1 MRNRSS
7 RQIERLCVSDV
18 AYRVLC
24 APRRA
29 DHCTIARFRPDCQ
42 NAFKSLF
49 RQVLL
54 IVAQAGL
61 GNFGT
66 VAIDGTKI
74 CANAS
79 IDANRGG
86 DWLAEQ
92 VSAMVAEAEHADAA
106 EAHGRERVDGDRVPA
121 GLGERCGRL
130 QRIRQAAEQVS
141 AQMRREQQE
150 QDEKTAAAKTRRDKS
165 EAGQPVR
172 GRIPAG
178 PHRLAEAQAHLAR
191 EIAMH
196 QAKLD
201 RRAALIAAGRKPM
214 GDGRAWRAGARRAAA
229 PCFQTSPV
237 RVCAYHGV
245 EAGRGHRPL
254 AETRDAEAMSVATDL

>member
-1 MRNRSS
+1 MAASGS
-7 RQIERLCVSDV
+7 TVIGS
-18 AYRVLC
+18 
-24 APRRA
+24 RRA
-29 DHCTIARFRPDCQ
+29 
-42 NAFKSLF
+42 
-49 RQVLL
+49 
-54 IVAQAGL
+54 
-61 GNFGT
+61 
-66 VAIDGTKI
+66 
-74 CANAS
+74 
-79 IDANRGG
+79 
-86 DWLAEQ
+86 W
-92 VSAMVAEAEHADAA
+92 VSA
-106 EAHGRERVDGDRVPA
+106 A
-121 GLGERCGRL
+121 GGCSGSGKQLSK
-130 QRIRQAAEQVS
+130 S
-141 AQMRREQQE
+141 ARQMRREQQE
-150 QDEKTAAAKTRRDKS
+150 EDEKTAAAKTRRDKS

-172 GRIPAG
+172 GRIPAD

-229 PCFQTSPV
+229 PCFRTSPV